1 MGGNTMYNNVTARI
15 AMEALREILENP
27 IREFYQG
34 ENDEVYED
42 VWNMRANYPNSEK
55 MEILI
60 ILIRDELVKRLKKG
74 EIVTISTDNEGEVEE
89 EWLEKLA
96 NKIDINLN
104 VLLPSCLNIV
114 VDKQSVHIRIGSW
127 KEEWYNKK

>member
-1 MGGNTMYNNVTARI
+1 MYNNVTARI

-27 IREFYQG
+27 KREFYQS

-42 VWNMRANYPNSEK
+42 VWNMRANYYYPNSEK

>member
-1 MGGNTMYNNVTARI
+1 MYNNVTARI

-42 VWNMRANYPNSEK
+42 VWNMRANYYYPNSEK

-89 EWLEKLA
+89 RVAWETSK
-96 NKIDINLN
+96 
-104 VLLPSCLNIV
+104 
-114 VDKQSVHIRIGSW
+114 
-127 KEEWYNKK
+127 